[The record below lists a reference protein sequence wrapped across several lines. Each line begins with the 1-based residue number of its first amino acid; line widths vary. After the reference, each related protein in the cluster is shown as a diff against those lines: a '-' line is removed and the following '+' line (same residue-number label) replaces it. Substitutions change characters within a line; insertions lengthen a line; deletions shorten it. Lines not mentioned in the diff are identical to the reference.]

1 MISMEGNPIL
11 NSGEVVDSE
20 AGGSDPPLSSNLC
33 YTNGY
38 YLPFGV
44 VLSLNM
50 PSRSKCVI
58 ITMRAWPKHWVPNEI
73 I

>member
-1 MISMEGNPIL
+1 MISMEGNPFL

-20 AGGSDPPLSSNLC
+20 ASGSNPPLSSNLC

-44 VLSLNM
+44 VIN
-50 PSRSKCVI
+50 
-58 ITMRAWPKHWVPNEI
+58 A
-73 I
+73 